1 MKEATLNAKIAIV
14 DEIKDLIDKSQSVVF
29 VDYRGRTVSEVTE
42 LRNKM
47 REAGVVYKVLK
58 NTYVKR
64 AADSLGIE
72 GLDACLEGPTAV
84 AFGLEDAVA
93 PAKILADF
101 IKATKK
107 TELKG
112 GILEGKAIDIDTV
125 KSLSEIPSR
134 EELLAKMLGSLNA
147 PITNFVRVLDALAK
161 KRAEEGEAAAP
172 AAEEAAPAADEQ

>member
-1 MKEATLNAKIAIV
+1 MLRLQLV

-29 VDYRGRTVSEVTE
+29 VDYRGLTVSEVTE

-64 AADSLGIE
+64 AADALGIE
-72 GLDACLEGPTAV
+72 GVEAYLEGPTAV
-84 AFGLEDAVA
+84 AFGVEDAVS

-112 GILEGKAIDIDTV
+112 GILEGKAIDVDTV

-134 EELLAKMLGSLNA
+134 DELLAKMLGSLNA
-147 PITNFVRVLDALAK
+147 PITNFVRVLGTRLLRRER
-161 KRAEEGEAAAP
+161 KREKLLRG
-172 AAEEAAPAADEQ
+172 

>member
-1 MKEATLNAKIAIV
+1 MKEATLNAKVAIV
-14 DEIKDLIDKSQSVVF
+14 DEIKDLIGKSQSVVF
-29 VDYRGRTVSEVTE
+29 VDYRGLTVSEVTE

-47 REAGVVYKVLK
+47 REANVVYKVLK
-58 NTYVKR
+58 NTYIKR
-64 AADSLGIE
+64 AADDLGIGGVAE
-72 GLDACLEGPTAV
+72 YLEGPTAV
-84 AFGLEDAVA
+84 AFGVEDAVA

-112 GILEGKAIDIDTV
+112 GILEGKVCDVNTIKA
-125 KSLSEIPSR
+125 LSEIPSR

-161 KRAEEGEAAAP
+161 KRAEEGDAP
-172 AAEEAAPAADEQ
+172 AAQEAAPAADAE